1 MPVSVRAWAA
11 LCRSVGLGD
20 VPSNRPSPIFLPF
33 SLVTSVPSSSA
44 WASKRSAISL
54 RTRWRRLRSRDQ
66 GEVSNARRAAAM
78 AARASASPPS
88 AHRPSTAPVA
98 GLTDSETVPEP
109 VHSPSIQC
117 LAISLMC
124 GLLRRYARDN
134 HLMDQVIHRYDLNRQ
149 VTVWRRRP
157 RRRGG
162 LAGQAG
168 SQDRRA
174 RRTGGLAGQAG

>member
-20 VPSNRPSPIFLPF
+20 VPSNRPSAIFLPF

-54 RTRWRRLRSRDQ
+54 RTRWRRLRSRDH
-66 GEVSNARRAAAM
+66 GEVPNARRAAAT

-98 GLTDSETVPEP
+98 GLTDSLTV
-109 VHSPSIQC
+109 S
-117 LAISLMC
+117 
-124 GLLRRYARDN
+124 
-134 HLMDQVIHRYDLNRQ
+134 DQPTHHQSSAQRFRSSGTPMLYDLQRFGPRDDSAQGADLMQ
-149 VTVWRRRP
+149 VTEHLDADRLVQAAYPDRIE
-157 RRRGG
+157 
-162 LAGQAG
+162 AG
-168 SQDRRA
+168 
-174 RRTGGLAGQAG
+174 